1 MEVEKVSSQ
10 AELNKLRFCYTSKE
24 VEELGFFVKKSD
36 PPPPPT
42 KCKYCGKTLYYEAIC
57 LNGAVTCWKK
67 DFPQRCNCEK
77 AKAYWEKYD
86 ANEKQKEFERKKTEA
101 EEKKRKAF
109 IAKITRILGES
120 GIKKRFLTRT
130 FENYN
135 ITKENETAYNSAKEY
150 AENFEYNEK
159 IGKGIYFEGTNGT
172 GKTHLAVAI
181 SLDLIKKGIP
191 VICKSS
197 IDMLADIKKAYDNA
211 TEISENTIIDIYR
224 KVDLL
229 IIDDLGKEQC
239 TPWTVSILYAILD
252 YRYEDMKPTIITT
265 NYNEEMLIKRLT
277 PQGGDSLNAEAI
289 ISRFRECNDVVT
301 MAWDDYRSV
310 KNG

>member
-1 MEVEKVSSQ
+1 MEKLLSQ
-10 AELNKLRFCYTSKE
+10 VALEGGKTKFTQKE
-24 VEELGFFVKKSD
+24 VEELGFSTGKLA

-57 LNGAVTCWKK
+57 FNGAVVCWFKE
-67 DFPQRCNCEK
+67 FPQRCDCEK
-77 AKAYWEKYD
+77 AIAYWEKYD
-86 ANEKQKEFERKKTEA
+86 AK
-101 EEKKRKAF
+101 KKRKAEEEEK
-109 IAKITRILGES
+109 AEAEERQRKIFLSRIKRILGES
-120 GIKKRFLTRT
+120 GIKKRFLNRT
-130 FENYN
+130 FENYKV
-135 ITKENETAYNSAKEY
+135 TPENRKAYNAAKEY
-150 AENFEYNEK
+150 ADNFEHNEK
-159 IGKGIYFEGTNGT
+159 TGKGIYFEGTNGT

-181 SLDLIKKGIP
+181 SLQLINKGVP

-197 IDMLADIKKAYDNA
+197 IDLLADVKKAYDKA
-211 TEISENTIIDIYR
+211 GDISENAVIDIYR

-239 TPWTVSILYAILD
+239 TPWTVSTLYAILD
-252 YRYEDMKPTIITT
+252 YRYKDMKPTIITT

-289 ISRFRECNDVVT
+289 VSRFRECNDVVT
-301 MAWDDYRSV
+301 MAWEDYRSV

>member
-1 MEVEKVSSQ
+1 MDQ
-10 AELNKLRFCYTSKE
+10 ASNRAVPNEFKYLYTSKE
-24 VEELGFFVKKSD
+24 VEELGFSTGNLE

-42 KCKYCGKTLYYEAIC
+42 NCKYCGKTLYYEAIC
-57 LNGAVTCWKK
+57 FNGSVACWHRE
-67 DFPQRCNCEK
+67 FPQRCDCDK

-86 ANEKQKEFERKKTEA
+86 A
-101 EEKKRKAF
+101 EKKRKAEEQERAEVEERKRKAF
-109 IAKITRILGES
+109 VSRINRIVGES
-120 GIKKRFLTRT
+120 GIKKRFLNRT
-130 FENYN
+130 FESFI
-135 ITKENETAYNSAKEY
+135 ITPENRKAYNAAKEY
-150 AENFEYNEK
+150 ADNFKYNEK
-159 IGKGIYFEGTNGT
+159 TGKGIYFEGTNGT

-181 SLDLIKKGIP
+181 SLQLINKGVP

-197 IDMLADIKKAYDNA
+197 IDLLADVKKAYVDA
-211 TEISENTIIDIYR
+211 SSISENAVIDIYR

-239 TPWTVSILYAILD
+239 TPWTVSTLYAILD

-289 ISRFRECNDVVT
+289 VSRFRECNDVVT
-301 MAWDDYRSV
+301 MAWEDYRSV

>member
-1 MEVEKVSSQ
+1 MEQISSQ
-10 AELNKLRFCYTSKE
+10 AAPNRSKYLYTSKE
-24 VEELGFFVKKSD
+24 VEELGFSTGNLE

-57 LNGAVTCWKK
+57 FNGAVTCWNKE
-67 DFPQRCNCEK
+67 FPQRCDCEK
-77 AKAYWEKYD
+77 AIAYWEKYD
-86 ANEKQKEFERKKTEA
+86 AEKKRKAEEQERAEA

-109 IAKITRILGES
+109 VSRINRILGES
-120 GIKKRFLTRT
+120 GIKKRFLSRT
-130 FENYN
+130 FENYK
-135 ITKENETAYNSAKEY
+135 ITPENRKAYNAAKEY
-150 AENFEYNEK
+150 ADNFEYNEK
-159 IGKGIYFEGTNGT
+159 TGKGIYFEGTNGT

-181 SLDLIKKGIP
+181 SLQLINKGVP

-197 IDMLADIKKAYDNA
+197 IDLLADVKKAYDDA
-211 TEISENTIIDIYR
+211 SSISENAVIDIYR

-239 TPWTVSILYAILD
+239 TPWTVSTLYAILD

-289 ISRFRECNDVVT
+289 VSRFRECNDVVT
-301 MAWDDYRSV
+301 MAWEDYRSV

>member
-1 MEVEKVSSQ
+1 MEQVSNQ
-10 AELNKLRFCYTSKE
+10 AAPNNLKSCFTSKE
-24 VEELGFFVKKSD
+24 VEELGFSTGNL
-36 PPPPPT
+36 PPPPEPT
-42 KCKYCGKTLYYEAIC
+42 KCKFCGRTLYYEAIC
-57 LNGAVTCWKK
+57 LNGAVMCWNRN
-67 DFPQRCNCEK
+67 FPQRCDCDK
-77 AKAYWEKYD
+77 AKVFWDKYD
-86 ANEKQKEFERKKTEA
+86 AEKKRNAEEKEKTEV

-109 IAKITRILGES
+109 LSRINRILGES
-120 GIKKRFLTRT
+120 GIKKRFLSRT
-130 FENYN
+130 FENYK
-135 ITKENETAYNSAKEY
+135 ITPENRKAYDAAKEY
-150 AENFEYNEK
+150 ADNFEYNEK
-159 IGKGIYFEGTNGT
+159 TGKGIYFEGTNGT

-181 SLDLIKKGIP
+181 SLQLINKGVP

-197 IDMLADIKKAYDNA
+197 IDLLADVKKAYDKA
-211 TEISENTIIDIYR
+211 GDISENAVIDIYR

-239 TPWTVSILYAILD
+239 TPWTVSTLYAILD

-289 ISRFRECNDVVT
+289 VSRFRECNDVVT
-301 MAWDDYRSV
+301 MAWEDYRSV

>member
-1 MEVEKVSSQ
+1 MEHISNR
-10 AELNKLRFCYTSKE
+10 AAPDKLKSVFTSKE
-24 VEELGFFVKKSD
+24 VEELGFSTGNLE
-36 PPPPPT
+36 PPPNPT
-42 KCKYCGKTLYYEAIC
+42 KCKYCGKTLYYEAVC
-57 LNGAVTCWKK
+57 LNGAVMCWNRK
-67 DFPQRCNCEK
+67 FPQRCDCEK
-77 AKAYWEKYD
+77 AKVFWDKYD
-86 ANEKQKEFERKKTEA
+86 AEKKRDAEEQEKTEV

-109 IAKITRILGES
+109 LSRINRILGES
-120 GIKKRFLTRT
+120 GIKKRFMSRT

-135 ITKENETAYNSAKEY
+135 ITPENRSAFNAAKEY
-150 AENFEYNEK
+150 ADSFEYNLK
-159 IGKGIYFEGTNGT
+159 TGKGIYFEVTNGT

-181 SLDLIKKGIP
+181 SLQLIKNGVP

-197 IDMLADIKKAYDNA
+197 IDLLADIKKAYDKA
-211 TEISENTIIDIYR
+211 GDISENAVIDIYR

-239 TPWTVSILYAILD
+239 TPWTVSTLYAILD

-289 ISRFRECNDVVT
+289 VSRFRECNDVVT

>member
-1 MEVEKVSSQ
+1 MEQVSNQ
-10 AELNKLRFCYTSKE
+10 AAPNNLKSCFTSKE
-24 VEELGFFVKKSD
+24 VEELGFSTGNL
-36 PPPPPT
+36 PPPPEPT
-42 KCKYCGKTLYYEAIC
+42 KCKFCGKTLYYEAIC
-57 LNGAVTCWKK
+57 LNGAVMCWRRN
-67 DFPQRCNCEK
+67 FPQRCDCEK

-86 ANEKQKEFERKKTEA
+86 T
-101 EEKKRKAF
+101 EKKRKDDEQARAETEKKEHKTF
-109 IAKITRILGES
+109 LSRINQILGES

-130 FENYN
+130 FENFI
-135 ITKENETAYNSAKEY
+135 ITPESQKAFNAAKEY

-181 SLDLIKKGIP
+181 SLQLISKGVP

-197 IDMLADIKKAYDNA
+197 IDLLADVKKAYDDSSNV
-211 TEISENTIIDIYR
+211 SENAVIDIYR

-239 TPWTVSILYAILD
+239 TPWTVSTLYAILD

-277 PQGGDSLNAEAI
+277 PQGGDSENIKAI
-289 ISRFRECNDVVT
+289 VSRFRECNDVVT
-301 MAWDDYRSV
+301 MAWEDYRSV

>member
-1 MEVEKVSSQ
+1 MLMEKLLSQ
-10 AELNKLRFCYTSKE
+10 VALDGGKTKYTQKE
-24 VEELGFFVKKSD
+24 VEELGFSTGNKQ
-36 PPPPPT
+36 PPPPPH
-42 KCKYCGKTLYYEAIC
+42 KCKYCGKTLYYEAVCI
-57 LNGAVTCWKK
+57 NGAVIAWINE
-67 DFPQRCNCEK
+67 FPQRCDCDK

-86 ANEKQKEFERKKTEA
+86 AEKKRKEEEQAKAEEA
-101 EEKKRKAF
+101 ERKRKAF
-109 IAKITRILGES
+109 ISRINRILGES

-130 FENYN
+130 FENFVVVPEKKRAFD
-135 ITKENETAYNSAKEY
+135 TAKEY

-159 IGKGIYFEGTNGT
+159 TGKGIYFEGTNGT

-181 SLDLIKKGIP
+181 ALELINKGIP

-197 IDMLADIKKAYDNA
+197 IDLLADIKRAYDDTNNVRENA
-211 TEISENTIIDIYR
+211 VIDIYR

-239 TPWTVSILYAILD
+239 TPWTVSTLYAILD

-277 PQGGDSLNAEAI
+277 LQGGDNENIKAI
-289 ISRFRECNDVVT
+289 VSRFRECNDVVT
-301 MAWDDYRSV
+301 MAWEDYRSV